1 MWNPGKLEFCPARQ
15 SASSVPEFHIPSG
28 SSFQRFLN
36 FQRLTGTIP
45 WETTNGHE
53 KARIITE
60 LDAVEAF
67 LFQALNGELYGT
79 AIRHRSSFV
88 SLRVHSWF
96 NCMVPV

>member
-1 MWNPGKLEFCPARQ
+1 MRGNWVTATVRKIEIGCRAG
-15 SASSVPEFHIPSG
+15 SVPSPGF
-28 SSFQRFLN
+28 FL
-36 FQRLTGTIP
+36 FILTGTIP